1 MCGITASGHTDLA
14 ICAHRQLPET
24 CKLLPAAGG
33 RKGME
38 GGEGKHLSSVRH
50 LLPQMTQS
58 DCREPLM
65 ERSPFTITVAPVDRM
80 FFFFLFLSRFFPSLS
95 AAPEMPPGRKP
106 SIRRTC
112 LAPSNL
118 QPQLSTRAGL
128 GGELVRWA
136 GRRQRITVRD
146 SAQCRQG

>member
-14 ICAHRQLPET
+14 TCAHRPFRET
-24 CKLLPAAGG
+24 CKRLPAAGG

-58 DCREPLM
+58 DCRESLM

-80 FFFFLFLSRFFPSLS
+80 SSLFSFRLCQRPRRCRLAASLLSDEP
-95 AAPEMPPGRKP
+95 A
-106 SIRRTC
+106 
-112 LAPSNL
+112 
-118 QPQLSTRAGL
+118 
-128 GGELVRWA
+128 
-136 GRRQRITVRD
+136 
-146 SAQCRQG
+146 